1 MLRSSNPRL
10 TISASIGRK
19 SGRHPAWHRVLS
31 WHIAQVVSVSR
42 RLTEVTQTSVFAG
55 GFRRVRPVC
64 PRKENVG
71 LAASH
76 RGVVIAFALLAACCV
91 AQPGMAPDSRACSLR
106 IHRRGIPPSPPVSP
120 SCRENVL
127 YSFENLGLSPQ
138 FCKYSK
144 QSGPE
149 KLARLHSH
157 AHVLV
162 DFLRGPKWQSGLMDH
177 LRRRR
182 GDDKSTGR
190 RKRLDFACH

>member
-1 MLRSSNPRL
+1 MAHRTSCVSEQETYRSNSDFRIRWRL
-10 TISASIGRK
+10 SPCSSSLSKGR
-19 SGRHPAWHRVLS
+19 
-31 WHIAQVVSVSR
+31 Q
-42 RLTEVTQTSVFAG
+42 
-55 GFRRVRPVC
+55 
-64 PRKENVG
+64 NVG